1 MGGNAIKISKV
12 TPWVISFPWEMR
24 VGAEQERVTE
34 DRQLVLVQVD
44 TDAGITGWGE
54 VTTYPG
60 PVANRAIAA
69 MIAQAGDF
77 LSGEEANQIERL
89 WHRTFRSFTY
99 MGSRG
104 ATTALISAIDIA
116 LWDIRGQELGLPIY
130 QLLGGPVRDS
140 IALYTH
146 PPEPRT
152 VPDAVADARQIVD
165 AGYEAFKFDPM
176 MRFIPGNH
184 GGYIDGQLSREGM
197 ATADE
202 IVGAVREAVGPDLEI
217 LVDAHGMYNVPT
229 AIELANRLARHDIH
243 WFEEPVPVESYRAL
257 EQVRKEVGVKISVG
271 ERLHTRWEFVPILEK
286 GLADFIMPDVTWT
299 GGISE
304 LRKIAAMAEAYY
316 IPVSPHDA
324 GGPINILAGA
334 HVMMT
339 TPNFYKLETSRYEL
353 SAYSALI
360 EPGLDIRSGRLTVPD
375 GPGLGAEI
383 NLDYLRSHLVFG
395 GP

>member
-1 MGGNAIKISKV
+1 MGGNAIRISKI

-24 VGAEQERVTE
+24 IGAEQELVTG

-77 LSGEEANQIERL
+77 LAGEDANQIERL

-152 VPDAVADARQIVD
+152 VPDAIADARQIVD

-202 IVGAVREAVGPDLEI
+202 IVGAVREAVGPDIEI

-316 IPVSPHDA
+316 VPVSPHDA

-360 EPGLDIRSGRLTVPD
+360 EPGLDIRNGRLTVPD

-383 NLDYLRSHLVFG
+383 NLDFLRSHLVFG

>member
-1 MGGNAIKISKV
+1 MGGKAIRISKV
-12 TPWVISFPWEMR
+12 TPWVISFPWEMHI
-24 VGAEQERVTE
+24 GAEQKRVTG

-77 LSGEEANQIERL
+77 LAGEDADQIERL
-89 WHRTFRSFTY
+89 WHRTFRAFTY

-116 LWDIRGQELGLPIY
+116 LWDIRGKELGLPIY

-152 VPDAVADARQIVD
+152 VPDAIADARQIVD

-176 MRFIPGNH
+176 MRFIPGGH

-202 IVGAVREAVGPDLEI
+202 IVAAVREAVGPDIEI

-353 SAYSALI
+353 SAYSAFI

>member
-12 TPWVISFPWEMR
+12 SPWVISFPWEMR

-140 IALYTH
+140 IAPLH
-146 PPEPRT
+146 PPSGTPHRARRRRRRPADRRRRLRSLQVRPDDALHSRESRWIHRRT
-152 VPDAVADARQIVD
+152 VEQGGHGHRRRDRRSGARGGGGPTSRSSSTPT
-165 AGYEAFKFDPM
+165 ACTTSPPPSSWPTGS
-176 MRFIPGNH
+176 PGTTST
-184 GGYIDGQLSREGM
+184 GSRSRCRWR
-197 ATADE
+197 ATAPWS
-202 IVGAVREAVGPDLEI
+202 RC
-217 LVDAHGMYNVPT
+217 
-229 AIELANRLARHDIH
+229 AR
-243 WFEEPVPVESYRAL
+243 R
-257 EQVRKEVGVKISVG
+257 SV
-271 ERLHTRWEFVPILEK
+271 
-286 GLADFIMPDVTWT
+286 
-299 GGISE
+299 
-304 LRKIAAMAEAYY
+304 
-316 IPVSPHDA
+316 
-324 GGPINILAGA
+324 
-334 HVMMT
+334 
-339 TPNFYKLETSRYEL
+339 
-353 SAYSALI
+353 
-360 EPGLDIRSGRLTVPD
+360 
-375 GPGLGAEI
+375 
-383 NLDYLRSHLVFG
+383 
-395 GP
+395 

>member
-304 LRKIAAMAEAYY
+304 LKKIAAMAEAYY
-316 IPVSPHDA
+316 LPVSPHDA

-353 SAYSALI
+353 SAYGALI
-360 EPGLDIRSGRLTVPD
+360 EPGLDIRNGRLTVPE

>member
-12 TPWVISFPWEMR
+12 TPWVVSFPWEMR
-24 VGAEQERVTE
+24 VGAAQEPVTE
-34 DRQLVLVQVD
+34 DRQLVLVQVE

-69 MIAQAGDF
+69 MIAQAGD
-77 LSGEEANQIERL
+77 LLAGENANRIERL
-89 WHRTFRSFTY
+89 WHKVFRSFTY
-99 MGSRG
+99 MGTRG
-104 ATTALISAIDIA
+104 ATSALVSAVDIA
-116 LWDIRGQELGLPIY
+116 LWDIRGKELGLPIY
-130 QLLGGPVRDS
+130 ELLGGPVRDS

-152 VPDAVADARQIVD
+152 VLDAVADARQIVD
-165 AGYEAFKFDPM
+165 AGYAAFKFDPM
-176 MRFIPGNH
+176 MRFIPGDH
-184 GGYIDGQLSREGM
+184 GGYLDGQLSREGM

-202 IVGAVREAVGPDLEI
+202 IVGAVREAVGPGIEI

-257 EQVRKEVGVKISVG
+257 EQVRREVGVKISVG
-271 ERLHTRWEFVPILEK
+271 ERLHTRWEFVPILEN

-299 GGISE
+299 GGITE
-304 LRKIAAMAEAYY
+304 LKKIATMAEAFYV
-316 IPVSPHDA
+316 PVSPHDA

-353 SAYSALI
+353 SAYNALI
-360 EPGLDIRSGRLTVPD
+360 EPGLNIRNGRLTVPD

-383 NLDYLRSHLVFG
+383 NLDYLRSHLVYG

>member
-1 MGGNAIKISKV
+1 MGGNAIRISKV

-24 VGAEQERVTE
+24 IGAEQERVTG

-77 LSGEEANQIERL
+77 LAGEEANQLERL

-116 LWDIRGQELGLPIY
+116 LWDIRGKELGLPIY

-152 VPDAVADARQIVD
+152 VPDAIADARQIVD

-176 MRFIPGNH
+176 MRFIPGGH

-202 IVGAVREAVGPDLEI
+202 IVAAVREAVGPDIEI

-360 EPGLDIRSGRLTVPD
+360 EPGLDIRNGRLTVPD